1 MKKIKNKK
9 VIPLTLCIALAVLII
24 AGAIYLLSKGN
35 DSMTLVAPT
44 ATVTPNPAAS
54 DKTDMETEVE
64 PEKEALLSKN
74 AYPKINT
81 LMESY
86 FAATLSGDKT
96 AFNNV
101 ISNPDSIDFDQ
112 LSRKFEYILDYE
124 DINCY
129 TAKGIN
135 GIDLI
140 VYVTYGLKLPSID
153 TAAPSIDEYYIYY
166 DSNNE
171 PKIYLGPLKEDT
183 AAYINEVR
191 SSEEVTALITSVSD
205 RLSQA
210 IESDSG
216 LKDFYSSFQLTDD
229 TSDSENTNVSSD
241 SSTTE

>member
-35 DSMTLVAPT
+35 DSLTLVAPT
-44 ATVTPNPAAS
+44 ATVTPNPAAF

-191 SSEEVTALITSVSD
+191 SSEEVTALI
-205 RLSQA
+205 LSL
-210 IESDSG
+210 IHI
-216 LKDFYSSFQLTDD
+216 
-229 TSDSENTNVSSD
+229 
-241 SSTTE
+241 